1 MSTSMKVTDKDIDR
15 VWDMLLTALAADPR
29 LDDLKLELH
38 AGNPG
43 APDQT
48 NREWLIVHGPGS
60 SSARGIVL
68 TTLGV
73 SRPAA
78 YYSLGSMLSLVRHFA
93 DSIPPSPAAGSMW
106 EEGLE
111 PENIDNPEDYEPPSS
126 SMWEEPEFEEGEA
139 THHLRRKADDHDE
152 ALEALRAKLN
162 APEVVEEEER
172 AKLEEVPEDD
182 KHPSAL
188 LVGIAGVMGLVF
200 GIVLIWL
207 AGAYWL

>member
-111 PENIDNPEDYEPPSS
+111 PEDIDNPADYEPPSS

-162 APEVVEEEER
+162 APDEEPR
-172 AKLEEVPEDD
+172 STTPLEVPE
-182 KHPSAL
+182 KHSNAGVY
-188 LVGIAGVMGLVF
+188 LVGLAAVL
-200 GIVLIWL
+200 GIVVALVLVWV
-207 AGAYWL
+207 AGAYWV